1 MITAMKFLSV
11 DFYFT
16 VLFQFLLSWCGFW
29 FLLLLCLGFVVVFCC
44 GFWGF
49 FFRGGGLA
57 LLMSLFACQRP
68 RHLDVDMPP
77 CFRLLHILIDMP
89 SLFTIF
95 LSHRILC

>member
-29 FLLLLCLGFVVVFCC
+29 FLLLFFVGVFVVL
-44 GFWGF
+44 G

-68 RHLDVDMPP
+68 RHLGVDMPP
-77 CFRLLHILIDMP
+77 CFRPLHILIDMP

-95 LSHRILC
+95 LSNRILC